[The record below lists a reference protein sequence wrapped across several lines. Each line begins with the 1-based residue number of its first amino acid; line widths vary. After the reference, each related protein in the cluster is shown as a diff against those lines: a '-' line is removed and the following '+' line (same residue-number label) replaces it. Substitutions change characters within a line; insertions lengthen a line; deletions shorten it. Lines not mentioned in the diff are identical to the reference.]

1 MRPST
6 VLDTLECGNFQQVA
20 VLCIDGAYHFIDECR
35 VVVGL
40 CSVCSEISPC
50 RVYGQFLVFTAA
62 VYGSIVL
69 VHHVFTLLA
78 VGLHDELLH
87 LFYRQVYRDDTGDTE
102 ECRLED
108 GIGTVAQS
116 DFLCNLG
123 GVDVIYLDIV
133 LGKVSFHLVRQV
145 LGQFFAFPDGV
156 EQERAV
162 LLQSAGHIVHV
173 EVSLNVASHE
183 VRRVHQVSGAD
194 GSVSETQ
201 VRARETAGLLRVVR
215 EVSLTVLVGVVADNL
230 HGVLVGTHRTVGTQ
244 AVELGF
250 EHAFATHGHLFFLRK
265 RSERHV
271 VHDAEGEL
279 VFRFRKSQILVHG
292 QDLCRSC
299 VVRPEAVTS
308 AYDDRSVFLAV
319 EAFLHIQIQRF
330 AVGARFFRAVQYGN
344 RLGCGRNGCQEML
357 GRERTIQVNGYQA
370 HLFALCGQVVDGFA
384 DGFGYG
390 THGDDDA
397 FCVCGTVVREQAVFA
412 AGDFRHLVHVVLYD
426 GRNCV
431 VVIIA
436 RFTVSEERVGVFGHT
451 ACHRMFGRQGAA
463 AELLQSLLVYQ
474 RSEVVVLQHFNLLDF
489 VRRTET
495 VEEVQERHAALDG
508 RQVCHAGQIHH
519 FLYGT
524 FAQHGETG
532 LAARHDVLMVTEDTQ

>member
-1 MRPST
+1 MF
-6 VLDTLECGNFQQVA
+6 N
-20 VLCIDGAYHFIDECR
+20 
-35 VVVGL
+35 
-40 CSVCSEISPC
+40 SE
-50 RVYGQFLVFTAA
+50 
-62 VYGSIVL
+62 
-69 VHHVFTLLA
+69 
-78 VGLHDELLH
+78 
-87 LFYRQVYRDDTGDTE
+87 VYRDYAGDTE

-108 GIGTVAQS
+108 GVGTVAQP

-123 GVDVIYLDIV
+123 GVDVIYLNIV
-133 LGKVSFHLVRQV
+133 LGKVSLYLVRQV
-145 LGQFFAFPDGV
+145 LGQFLAFPDGV
-156 EQERAV
+156 EQERTV
-162 LLQSAGHIVHV
+162 LLQSTGHIVHV

-194 GSVSETQ
+194 GRISETQ
-201 VRARETAGLLRVVR
+201 VRAGETAGLLGVVR
-215 EVSLTVLVGVVADNL
+215 EVSLAVLVGVVADNL

-244 AVELGF
+244 TVELGF

-292 QDLCRSC
+292 QDLCRSR
-299 VVRPEAVTS
+299 VVRPETITS
-308 AYDDRSVFLAV
+308 AYDNRGVFLAV
-319 EAFLHIQIQRF
+319 EAFFHIQIQRF
-330 AVGARFFRAVQYGN
+330 AVGTRFFRAVQYGN
-344 RLGCGRNGCQEML
+344 SLGCGRNGSQEMF
-357 GRERTIQVNGYQA
+357 GRERTVQVNGYQA

-397 FCVCGTVVREQAVFA
+397 FSVCGTVVREQAVLA

-426 GRNCV
+426 GGNCV

-451 ACHRMFGRQGAA
+451 ACHRMFGRQGTA
-463 AELLQSLLVYQ
+463 AEFLQSLLVYQ
-474 RSEVVVLQHFNLLDF
+474 GSEVVVLQHFNLLDF
-489 VRRTET
+489 VRRTES

-532 LAARHDVLMVTEDTQ
+532 LTARHDVLMVAEDTQ